1 VYLIPQL
8 NFQQAYVC
16 IVGAWLHLKALY
28 KIKKKLK
35 RLKPKYFS
43 LKNWVLPALLYSG

>member
-1 VYLIPQL
+1 MVTP
-8 NFQQAYVC
+8 
-16 IVGAWLHLKALY
+16 KSALQN
-28 KIKKKLK
+28 KKKLK